1 MSHGQAHQT
10 GTFRPKSA
18 GYFLIF
24 SLRRWSLLSE
34 SIKVLPRN
42 ILQFF
47 CHGQICAG
55 LGRQLGTLEQQP
67 EEGPKH
73 EAREGRVVHARM
85 SPQLCPGHTRVQC
98 IDRHTRALQPVAQ
111 LLGEEDNSQLALAV
125 GCLGVILF
133 HLPVQVL
140 EVYVPSNVS
149 QGREI
154 DDA

>member
-1 MSHGQAHQT
+1 MSHVQAHQM
-10 GTFRPKSA
+10 GTFSPKPP

-34 SIKVLPRN
+34 SIKVLPRDT
-42 ILQFF
+42 LQFL
-47 CHGQICAG
+47 CHSQVCAG

-73 EAREGRVVHARM
+73 EARERRVVHACM
-85 SPQLCPGHTRVQC
+85 SPQLRPGHARVQR
-98 IDRHTRALQPVAQ
+98 IDSHTSALQPATQ

-125 GCLGVILF
+125 SCLGVILF
-133 HLPVQVL
+133 YLPVQVL
-140 EVYVPSNVS
+140 EVYVPSNMS
-149 QGREI
+149 QGGEI